1 MQQYDEAVKIYK
13 LQNRRDDYIAVQRTC
28 VARLFHM
35 MMQQTFQQISYTYMK
50 ALKTSALVAGNG
62 RDTLQ
67 NTVATPYSDGSECVK
82 QKYKTYRL

>member
-1 MQQYDEAVKIYK
+1 MRCTAFSYDTAIILSANLLYLHEI
-13 LQNRRDDYIAVQRTC
+13 
-28 VARLFHM
+28 
-35 MMQQTFQQISYTYMK
+35 
-50 ALKTSALVAGNG
+50 LKTSVLAAGNG

>member
-1 MQQYDEAVKIYK
+1 
-13 LQNRRDDYIAVQRTC
+13 
-28 VARLFHM
+28 
-35 MMQQTFQQISYTYMK
+35 MK